1 MSAVD
6 KAKNA
11 AEKASGKA
19 KEATGKLTSNEPLG
33 AATTGGDLDPMVL
46 AASSAS
52 TIGYSCDQTHSS
64 CWSWASKRSAALP
77 RTGWPAPGFSLTVTR
92 VFFFFSNLSNSRRVR
107 EP

>member
-1 MSAVD
+1 
-6 KAKNA
+6 
-11 AEKASGKA
+11 
-19 KEATGKLTSNEPLG
+19 
-33 AATTGGDLDPMVL
+33 MVL

-92 VFFFFSNLSNSRRVR
+92 VFFFFSNL
-107 EP
+107 